1 MPRDEV
7 VGLEKNFS
15 QAALA
20 RRVVLEVEAV
30 ETVEGVVGV
39 HVQRVDAQVVG
50 IKPQRLEHLRGMCMG
65 GVGQSDAKDD
75 ENLTSATSLG
85 TVGDNNRTHVL
96 LQ

>member
-50 IKPQRLEHLRGMCMG
+50 GEAEGLEHLLAIYVTRATHA
-65 GVGQSDAKDD
+65 SDVRKR
-75 ENLTSATSLG
+75 EESSLCSNG
-85 TVGDNNRTHVL
+85 FQR
-96 LQ
+96 